1 MSLFGL
7 FEGRA
12 SLENP
17 AVPLTDQS
25 LAEWMGGPQ
34 TDAGVPVS
42 ETSALHMPA
51 VWRSVAV
58 VAGVSSALPL
68 HAYKSGTKDR
78 AESALLDDPHPE
90 LTPLELWR
98 LAYVHR
104 ALWGNAYLQKLR
116 APTGQI
122 KELWPISP
130 SRVQV
135 ERVRP
140 TADNPAGKVFYI
152 TDDFDQYHVLT
163 SRDVLHIPG
172 LGYDGLTGCSPV
184 RAAAQGIGLAQAA
197 EKGAAKLFGSG
208 NLVSGVLQTEQR
220 LTKEQATAL
229 KANWQAKVGGIENA
243 QQVAVLDSGASFQP
257 VTMPLRDSQ
266 FLESREFQIT
276 EIARMFGVPLFLL
289 MESSKSTSWGTGLE
303 QQAQG
308 WVTFDLAPTWLGP
321 TEQRITKELLPVGEY
336 AHYSLQGLLR
346 GDSSGRATFYR
357 AMRDT
362 GVMSAND
369 IRYLEELPPIPGPE
383 GDTYLQP
390 TYMAPLG
397 SNPLANDG
405 GAVPTRVA
413 ALMAEARRLLALSA
427 DEGGEDAHTDDGG

>member
-1 MSLFGL
+1 
-7 FEGRA
+7 
-12 SLENP
+12 
-17 AVPLTDQS
+17 
-25 LAEWMGGPQ
+25 MGGPQ
-34 TDAGVPVS
+34 TDSGVPVS
-42 ETSALHMPA
+42 ETSSLHMPA

-58 VAGVSSALPL
+58 IAGVSAALPL
-68 HAYKSGTKDR
+68 HAYTSGTKDR
-78 AESALLDDPHPE
+78 ATSPLLDDPHPE

-104 ALWGNAYLQKLR
+104 VLWGNAYLQKLR
-116 APTGQI
+116 APSGQI

-140 TADNPAGKVFYI
+140 TAGNPAGKVFYI
-152 TDDFDQYHVLT
+152 TDDWDQSHALT
-163 SRDVLHIPG
+163 SYDVLHIPG
-172 LGYDGLTGCSPV
+172 LGYDGLTGCSPI

-243 QQVAVLDSGASFQP
+243 QQVAILDSGASFQP
-257 VTMPLRDSQ
+257 VAMPLKDSQ

-289 MESSKSTSWGTGLE
+289 METAKSTSWGTGLE

-308 WVTFDLAPTWLGP
+308 WVTFDLGPTWLGP
-321 TEQRITKELLPVGEY
+321 TEQRITKELLPTGEY
-336 AHYSLQGLLR
+336 AHYALQGLLR
-346 GDSSGRATFYR
+346 GDSSSRATFYR

-390 TYMAPLG
+390 TFMAPLG
-397 SNPLANDG
+397 SNPLADDG
-405 GAVPTRVA
+405 GAVPARA
-413 ALMAEARRLLALSA
+413 ALLMAEARRLMALS
-427 DEGGEDAHTDDGG
+427 DDLGGEHARDDDRR